1 MSANQGGNR
10 LVDYLGHMLDA
21 IELVRRYTDGMKK
34 QNFIDDKKTQ
44 QAVILNI
51 LVIGEAATKICIE
64 HPGFVAEHA
73 QVPWDKMRGMRN
85 RMAHGYFEIN
95 LDIVWGTVQESL
107 PRLQHQLMDLRKHL
121 DERPSQE

>member
-107 PRLQHQLMDLRKHL
+107 PRLQHQLMVLRKHL

>member
-1 MSANQGGNR
+1 MSADQGGNR
-10 LVDYLGHMLDA
+10 LADYLGHMLDA
-21 IELVRRYTDGMKK
+21 IELVRRYTDDMKK

-64 HPGFVAEHA
+64 HPGFVADHA

-95 LDIVWGTVQESL
+95 LDIVWDTIQESL
-107 PRLQHQLMDLRKHL
+107 PRLHQQLVDLRQHL
-121 DERPSQE
+121 GK

>member
-1 MSANQGGNR
+1 MSADQGGNR

-21 IELVRRYTDGMKK
+21 IELVRRYTDDMKK

-64 HPGFVAEHA
+64 HPGFVADHA

-95 LDIVWGTVQESL
+95 LDIVWDTIQESL
-107 PRLQHQLMDLRKHL
+107 PRLHQQLVDLRQHL
-121 DERPSQE
+121 GK

>member
-1 MSANQGGNR
+1 MSADQGGNR

-73 QVPWDKMRGMRN
+73 QVPWDKMRGIRN
-85 RMAHGYFEIN
+85 RKAHC
-95 LDIVWGTVQESL
+95 
-107 PRLQHQLMDLRKHL
+107 
-121 DERPSQE
+121 